1 MKGSKY
7 FLIKNNASQYPKV
20 MSGLKVGLQIE
31 RNVKFATIKYVE
43 HEEDEGI
50 KILF

>member
-1 MKGSKY
+1 
-7 FLIKNNASQYPKV
+7 

-31 RNVKFATIKYVE
+31 RNKCHIGYHYVE

-50 KILF
+50 EILF